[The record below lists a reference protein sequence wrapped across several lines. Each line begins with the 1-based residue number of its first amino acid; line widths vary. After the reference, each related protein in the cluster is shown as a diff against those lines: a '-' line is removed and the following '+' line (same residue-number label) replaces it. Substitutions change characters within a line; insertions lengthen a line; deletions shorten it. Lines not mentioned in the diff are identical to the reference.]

1 VNTWRQTIVA
11 AMIMGLIAA
20 ALVWYL
26 ERFNSDRLAAEIRD
40 YLANHDRFNAEYPE
54 KPDA

>member
-11 AMIMGLIAA
+11 AVIMGLIAA

-26 ERFNSDRLAAEIRD
+26 ERFQTELIVEKFRKEID
-40 YLANHDRFNAEYPE
+40 EWKGTIGGE
-54 KPDA
+54 IE

>member
-1 VNTWRQTIVA
+1 MNTWRQTIVA